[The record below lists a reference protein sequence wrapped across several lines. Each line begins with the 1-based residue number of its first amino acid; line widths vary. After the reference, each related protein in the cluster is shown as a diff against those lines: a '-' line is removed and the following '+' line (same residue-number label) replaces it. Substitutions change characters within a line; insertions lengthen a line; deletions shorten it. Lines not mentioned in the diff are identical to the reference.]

1 MTGMERLKALV
12 YGATSTNFVENRAS
26 MRDLVAKVEREF
38 EDARRD
44 AWEGGYAARMAEQ
57 LSGEEPDL

>member
-44 AWEGGYAARMAEQ
+44 AC
-57 LSGEEPDL
+57 EEPDE